1 MIKVTIGIALYNLS
15 DYIWECVDSAL
26 NQDFDDY
33 EVLLCDDC
41 STDNSL
47 KIIEEKA
54 PEAIASGKLRIV
66 KHYENKGIAAVRNTC
81 IDEARGEYIMFLD
94 GDDYISQDAVSTTY
108 NKAIE
113 TSAEVVMANF
123 QTFTVVNGV
132 KIFNSPARFKTGL
145 IKSEFAIAEWM
156 KQNETD
162 YFFVYPW
169 GKMFKVNWLKN
180 NDIRCDEKHIRNEDL
195 FLTLEY
201 SLVTKSILSLE
212 NVISYYRVRSGSSVH
227 AEFTMMYFN
236 QFNDIFDKSIKL
248 LSDFREKHQN
258 ISLPLEINYIIT
270 ARYTSSLAL
279 YRALLSESISSKDK
293 KRYVKKIGNWIRAEK
308 KLNTSLMSYNR
319 KITYNILRMKYLN
332 YYALML
338 LIKIQNI
345 RKHKLFKKNL

>member
-180 NDIRCDEKHIRNEDL
+180 NDIRCD
-195 FLTLEY
+195 
-201 SLVTKSILSLE
+201 
-212 NVISYYRVRSGSSVH
+212 
-227 AEFTMMYFN
+227 
-236 QFNDIFDKSIKL
+236 
-248 LSDFREKHQN
+248 
-258 ISLPLEINYIIT
+258 
-270 ARYTSSLAL
+270 
-279 YRALLSESISSKDK
+279 
-293 KRYVKKIGNWIRAEK
+293 
-308 KLNTSLMSYNR
+308 
-319 KITYNILRMKYLN
+319 
-332 YYALML
+332 
-338 LIKIQNI
+338 
-345 RKHKLFKKNL
+345 